1 LYLTA
6 GFGRRITT
14 QSSLESLR
22 AAFGVD
28 LSVLV
33 AVAHVAL
40 VALLFVWVA
49 RTSSGR
55 VRSIAP

>member
-1 LYLTA
+1 MPIT

-14 QSSLESLR
+14 QASLESLR
-22 AAFGVD
+22 AAFGID
-28 LSVLV
+28 LGVLV
-33 AVAHVAL
+33 AAAHVAL
-40 VALLFVWVA
+40 VALIVAWVA